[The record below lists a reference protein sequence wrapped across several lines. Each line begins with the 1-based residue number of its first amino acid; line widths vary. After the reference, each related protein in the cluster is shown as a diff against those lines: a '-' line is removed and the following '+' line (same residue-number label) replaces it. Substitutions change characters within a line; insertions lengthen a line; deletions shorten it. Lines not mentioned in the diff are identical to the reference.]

1 MFSQDLR
8 SRKQL
13 WRAYK
18 FCGWLGVWGE
28 FNQVQAHEVH
38 AGLGEDSERGLT
50 SGQLEVWFWLLYLDD
65 EEVNCELF
73 EGGKEIVK
81 YLKAVTK

>member
-1 MFSQDLR
+1 MVVYLI
-8 SRKQL
+8 
-13 WRAYK
+13 
-18 FCGWLGVWGE
+18 GVWGE
-28 FNQVQAHEVH
+28 FSQVQA
-38 AGLGEDSERGLT
+38 GLVEDSERGLT

-65 EEVNCELF
+65 GEGNSELF